1 MNINQQK
8 VASALKKHLALSRN
22 ELDPVINNSLKTNNN
37 VFFDLSEFPRAI
49 GKIGN
54 CQFFVSDEKEYSL
67 NTLLNHDKLVKSKL
81 YANFVDMQHNAA
93 GDMIF
98 CFVPIVNLSL
108 LDPFVMREE
117 SSYGG
122 LGGVFCKKSPEAS
135 TGIIIE
141 PLKNYLQYAFEVYEG
156 QS

>member
-37 VFFDLSEFPRAI
+37 VFFDLSEFPRDI
-49 GKIGN
+49 GKIKDY
-54 CQFFVSDEKEYSL
+54 QFFVSGEKE
-67 NTLLNHDKLVKSKL
+67 SKL
-81 YANFVDMQHNAA
+81 GTLWNYNKLINSNVYSNFVDMQHNAA

-98 CFVPIVNLSL
+98 CFVPSVGLAL
-108 LDPFVMREE
+108 QDPFVMREAA
-117 SSYGG
+117 SYDG
-122 LGGVFCKKSPEAS
+122 LGGIFCKKSPETS
-135 TGIIIE
+135 YGIIIE
-141 PLKNYLQYAFEVYEG
+141 PLKNYLQCAFEVYED